1 MSDGCVMTSLATEE
15 EQIAYLDVLAGQVA
29 AYGWTAHVRTP
40 PGRLPYLFVQDPRD
54 LNTGGDIVA
63 AADAAT
69 GECWFWFA
77 WAERIAPAENP
88 AKAAHL
94 IVRTLM
100 RPTAEGTVAVSVPSQ
115 PCSGTSRQRREAIP
129 FRGMPRAEEEQT

>member
-1 MSDGCVMTSLATEE
+1 MTFLATEE

-29 AYGWTAHVRTP
+29 THGWTAYVRTP
-40 PGRLPYLFVQDPRD
+40 PGRLPYLSVQDPRN

-63 AADAAT
+63 ASDAAT

-88 AKAAHL
+88 AKAAHV
-94 IVRTLM
+94 IVRAL
-100 RPTAEGTVAVSVPSQ
+100 RQPTAAGAVAVSVPSQ
-115 PCSGTSRQRREAIP
+115 PGSSASRQPGQAIP
-129 FRGMPRAEEEQT
+129 SPGTPPRAEEEQT

>member
-1 MSDGCVMTSLATEE
+1 MTFIATEE

-40 PGRLPYLFVQDPRD
+40 PGRLPYLFVQDPQNP
-54 LNTGGDIVA
+54 NTGGDVVA
-63 AADAAT
+63 ASDAAT
-69 GECWFWFA
+69 GEYWFWFA

-94 IVRTLM
+94 IVRDL
-100 RPTAEGTVAVSVPSQ
+100 RQPTAAGAVAVSVPSQ
-115 PCSGTSRQRREAIP
+115 PHSSASRQRGQALP
-129 FRGMPRAEEEQT
+129 PPGTPRAEEEQT

>member
-29 AYGWTAHVRTP
+29 TYGWIAHVWTP
-40 PGRLPYLFVQDPRD
+40 PGMLPYLFVEVPRN
-54 LNTGGDIVA
+54 LNTGGAIVA
-63 AADAAT
+63 ASDAAT

-88 AKAAHL
+88 ATAAYV
-94 IVRTLM
+94 IVRTLR
-100 RPTAEGTVAVSVPSQ
+100 RPSDTAAVAV
-115 PCSGTSRQRREAIP
+115 
-129 FRGMPRAEEEQT
+129 